1 MYKNWSY
8 TTVIFDN
15 IVVDQIVPKNVLLF
29 EVTFILIGEL
39 ITVLLTFTEKV
50 FALKQFES
58 RLEKNKWQKQ
68 IKLIKMLVWK
78 DY

>member
-15 IVVDQIVPKNVLLF
+15 IVVDQIVQKNVLLL
-29 EVTFILIGEL
+29 EVSIVLIGES

-50 FALKQFES
+50 FALKQCEN
-58 RLEKNKWQKQ
+58 RLKKKNDKK
-68 IKLIKMLVWK
+68 KLN
-78 DY
+78 